1 MRRQVLFGF
10 TFPSTC
16 DGRHL
21 VPGLHGSGQD
31 MGEGRGVSEFRRG
44 RQEGTVARGD
54 SRRRGGLGFAA

>member
-10 TFPSTC
+10 TFPSTS

-44 RQEGTVARGD
+44 RQERTVARGD
-54 SRRRGGLGFAA
+54 SRR